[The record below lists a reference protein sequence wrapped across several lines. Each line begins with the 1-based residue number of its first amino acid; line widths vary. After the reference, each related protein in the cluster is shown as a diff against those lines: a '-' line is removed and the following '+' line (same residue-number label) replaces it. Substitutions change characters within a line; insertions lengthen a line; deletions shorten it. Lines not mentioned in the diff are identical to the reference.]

1 MFESGISYRK
11 TPGWQPSGLSLHGA
25 VAANEIKIENEKA
38 EMATTA

>member
-25 VAANEIKIENEKA
+25 VAANEIKAQREKV
-38 EMATTA
+38 EMSTIA